1 MNGEQQT
8 IEVQPHPRLLGV
20 LGDIEFAPWQC
31 IAELVDNAFDEFL
44 RRAGT
49 EEEVVDPTV
58 SVTLPGRNS
67 EPRDAEVWVADN
79 GPGMSLEALNS
90 ALRAGWSSNNR
101 FGSLGLYGV
110 GFNIATA
117 RLGHVAIIKSAR
129 VTDAVWT
136 VVTLDLRQLASSG
149 DYILPVTTE
158 AKRSPEEHG
167 TVVVIRGLKPE
178 HHSTL
183 SRQQK
188 RIRESLGSVYSYL
201 LEERGFRLVVDRT
214 AVKPRRACVW
224 DESRAVV
231 RSGDKIPA
239 VIRIDESLPDR
250 HVCLD
255 CGVWQD
261 AVDSHCQACGM
272 ARLRAEPRRI
282 WGWLGI
288 QRYLHQSDFGIDFIR
303 NGRKI
308 LLNDVSLF
316 EWHDPDEV
324 GGRGRTEYPIEI
336 PSGYGRIVGEIHV
349 DHVAV
354 NYQKNAFEYDTP
366 DWKRVVQVLR
376 GRGPILP
383 KLAREAGYTERN
395 TSPIARLVAG
405 YRRNDAGLNYLIPGD
420 GKSPLHERAREWAQ
434 KFRDGDPEYQDD
446 TMWYRAAEQHDKP
459 VLDPQV
465 EVDPQDDADIL
476 RLKGLLDDDE
486 QPGPET
492 PKRPVVP
499 PETESDRRARWM
511 ASSEA
516 LPDLSGSFGL
526 PGYGAALGVSAYLV
540 RGHTLRRE
548 DDPTRVPVYV
558 GSSTGSRVDV
568 FVDAD
573 HEIFTDFAVDT
584 RDLVAIEL
592 AEYLR
597 VRAGSP
603 TSLSALFAELKTRCF
618 PDQKVSGYALKDT
631 ADRLLGRVREAMQ
644 PVVAGNSS
652 GYWGLVG
659 PTEQSAA
666 EKAYAYDGAVTSWE
680 DVLNAGEWVQFVPG
694 AALVRLVSARP
705 ESFLDGRVFRSTF
718 SGLTDAEAKA
728 VSAERV
734 SDLLSDVAAL
744 ADRQYRRGAE
754 ELQRGRLS
762 CILLERELAAD
773 GDSER

>member
-1 MNGEQQT
+1 LGAEQQT

-44 RRAGT
+44 RRADT
-49 EEEVVDPTV
+49 DERIDDPTV
-58 SVTLPGRNS
+58 TVTLPGRNS

-79 GPGMSLEALNS
+79 GPGMSLEQLNS
-90 ALRAGWSSNNR
+90 ALRAGWTSNSR

-129 VTDAVWT
+129 ATDSVWT

-149 DYILPVTTE
+149 DYNLPVTTE
-158 AKRSPEEHG
+158 PKSTPDEHG

-183 SRQQK
+183 SRQQR
-188 RIRESLGSVYSYL
+188 RIRESLGNVYSYL
-201 LEERGFRLVVDRT
+201 VQERGFRLVVDRT
-214 AVKPRRACVW
+214 AVKPRRACIW
-224 DESRAVV
+224 DESRTVV
-231 RSGDKIPA
+231 RSGDRIPA
-239 VIRIDESLPDR
+239 VIHVDERLPDR
-250 HVCLD
+250 FVCLD

-261 AVDSHCQACGM
+261 AMDGECQSCEGPN
-272 ARLRAEPRRI
+272 LRSEPRRI
-282 WGWLGI
+282 WGWVGI

-308 LLNDVSLF
+308 LLNDVSMF

-336 PSGYGRIVGEIHV
+336 PSGFGRIIGEIHV

-383 KLAREAGYTERN
+383 KIAREAGYTERN

-420 GKSPLHERAREWAQ
+420 GKNPLHERAREWAQ
-434 KFRDGDPEYQDD
+434 RFRDGDEDYQTDSI
-446 TMWYRAAEQHDKP
+446 WYQAAEQHDKP
-459 VLDPQV
+459 VHDTDD
-465 EVDPQDDADIL
+465 VDPDDGDDIL
-476 RLKGLLDDDE
+476 RRKGLLDDDQE
-486 QPGPET
+486 DEPPGDVEP
-492 PKRPVVP
+492 PSPV
-499 PETESDRRARWM
+499 ETESDRRARWI
-511 ASSEA
+511 AKAEA

-526 PGYGAALGVSAYLV
+526 PGYGAALAVNAYLV
-540 RGHTLRRE
+540 RGDSLRRE
-548 DDPTRVPVYV
+548 DDPARVPVYV

-568 FVDAD
+568 FVDAE

-597 VRAGSP
+597 VRAGMP
-603 TSLSALFAELKTRCF
+603 VSLSGLFAELKLRCF

-631 ADRLLGRVREAMQ
+631 ADRLLGRVREAML

-652 GYWGLVG
+652 GYWSLVR
-659 PTEQSAA
+659 PAEQSAA
-666 EKAYAYDGAVTSWE
+666 EQAYAYDGATTPWD
-680 DVLNAGEWVQFVPG
+680 DVLNSGEWVQFVPG
-694 AALVRLVSARP
+694 AALVRLVSTRP

-718 SGLTDAEAKA
+718 SGLTDPEARA

-734 SDLLSDVAAL
+734 ADLLSDVAAL

-762 CILLERELAAD
+762 CILLERELAQE
-773 GDSER
+773 GDSET